1 MKPLFETAGVVL
13 YHGDC
18 REIMAALPGGGFDA
32 IVTDPPYGLEFMG
45 KEWDKLGAANE
56 AATDSPGWRA
66 GHGGRGKP
74 SSTNGVPFGGAGQRV
89 RYGTSAASMQQWHFE
104 WATTAIR
111 VAKPGAHLL
120 AFGGT
125 RTYHRLACAIEDAGF
140 ELRDCIMYMFGTG
153 FPKSMDVSKQI
164 DKQARAKRKVVG
176 DHPHAAK
183 NKHRS
188 KKSTYG
194 EPNQNVML
202 TAPATPSASQW
213 QGFGTALK
221 PAYEPVLLARVPLS
235 EKTVSANVLKHGTGA
250 INIDACRVPLNGQKA
265 GGSGKPPLQFNG
277 DNHRPFHDNA
287 EPREFD
293 TSTGRWPANVIH
305 DGSGDVL
312 AEFAKCGESGEHPRT
327 LKRNGKGSHIGFCF
341 DKESVYQIAGDSGTP
356 ARFFYTAKSSR
367 RDRGEGNNHPTVK
380 PLSLMRYLCRL
391 TCRPGGT
398 ILDPFAGSGTTGIAA
413 MQEGMK
419 VVLIEQSEEYCEIIV
434 RRLKEHAAKQPRLE
448 ATA

>member
-89 RYGTSAASMQQWHFE
+89 RYGTSAASMQPWHFE

-194 EPNQNVML
+194 TPNQN
-202 TAPATPSASQW
+202 TTITTPATDAAKQW
-213 QGFGTALK
+213 HGFGTALK
-221 PAYEPVLLARVPLS
+221 PAYEPVIVARSPLS
-235 EKTVSANVLKHGTGA
+235 EKTVAANVLKHGTGA
-250 INIDACRVPLNGQKA
+250 INIDGCRVPVNGEKA

-277 DNHRPFHDNA
+277 ENHRPFHDNPQ
-287 EPREFD
+287 PREFD
-293 TSTGRWPANVIH
+293 RTTGRWPANVII
-305 DGSGDVL
+305 DDSPEIME
-312 AEFAKCGESGEHPRT
+312 EFARCGESVSTGALRHINAKPKSVAKGAEY
-327 LKRNGKGSHIGFCF
+327 KR
-341 DKESVYQIAGDSGTP
+341 DSYGHDDSSTP
-356 ARFFYTAKSSR
+356 ARFFYTAKASR
-367 RDRGEGNNHPTVK
+367 RERGEANNHPTVK

-391 TCRPGGT
+391 VCPPGGI

-413 MQEGMK
+413 MQEGMRA
-419 VVLIEQSEEYCEIIV
+419 VLIEQSREYCEIIV
-434 RRLKEHAAKQPRLE
+434 RRLKEHAAKEPLRG
-448 ATA
+448 T